1 MVYINNWEHDNP
13 YELPKDNLDTVCH
26 DYTHTDI
33 PPKIPE
39 EIEKLEYIY
48 QHFQDHEK
56 VYVTDLQVTTE
67 HTDDT
72 LYPKINNDI
81 EYGLFE
87 NVIDSYYLD
96 SQIRVDFQFTN
107 ACYTHNITAS
117 TEDTNLQC
125 THTYDHISQLDS
137 LADAGQQQ
145 MLYTNEVDAS

>member
-1 MVYINNWEHDNP
+1 MVYINNREHDNP
-13 YELPKDNLDTVCH
+13 HELSKDNLEGSLDTVYH
-26 DYTHTDI
+26 DHTHTDI

-56 VYVTDLQVTTE
+56 VYETNLQVTTE

-72 LYPKINNDI
+72 LYPNINKDI

-96 SQIRVDFQFTN
+96 SQIRDDFQCTK
-107 ACYTHNITAS
+107 ACYTHDTTTS
-117 TEDTNLQC
+117 TVDTNP
-125 THTYDHISQLDS
+125 YI
-137 LADAGQQQ
+137 
-145 MLYTNEVDAS
+145 